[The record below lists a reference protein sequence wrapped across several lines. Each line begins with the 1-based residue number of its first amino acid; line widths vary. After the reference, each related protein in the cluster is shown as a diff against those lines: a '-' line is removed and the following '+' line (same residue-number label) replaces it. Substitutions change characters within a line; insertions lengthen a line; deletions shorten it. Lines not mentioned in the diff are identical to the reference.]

1 MRDFRM
7 SKKSFTA
14 LMLAIIAVLT
24 VSFISPAFASA
35 AETASAEDAGFFVE
49 LKDNITEAVD
59 DLKTDIN
66 NVLIKNDNYKHITD
80 GLLITIEIT
89 LAALVIRRRTEYRR
103 RWDRASGRRK
113 CSSPVR
119 SPYGALRSGRQ
130 TPNRGSSGQPRY
142 RHR

>member
-24 VSFISPAFASA
+24 VSFVSPAFASA
-35 AETASAEDAGFFVE
+35 AETAAAEDAGFFVE
-49 LKDNITEAVD
+49 LKDNVTEAFD
-59 DLKTDIN
+59 ELKTDIN

-89 LAALVIRRRTEYRR
+89 LAALVIGLVIGFLVEIIR
-103 RWDRASGRRK
+103 
-113 CSSPVR
+113 
-119 SPYGALRSGRQ
+119 
-130 TPNRGSSGQPRY
+130 
-142 RHR
+142 